1 MNKLFKTFAVI
12 ALLGSLTACVTTPVT
27 NADGDSFH
35 ESAPAK
41 LTVIDWDGKTQNGAE
56 IQGGVFFYQVIV
68 LTEDGLEN
76 TVGGKFVK
84 SQ

>member
-1 MNKLFKTFAVI
+1 MDAQGRVI
-12 ALLGSLTACVTTPVT
+12 
-27 NADGDSFH
+27 ADGDSFH

>member
-1 MNKLFKTFAVI
+1 
-12 ALLGSLTACVTTPVT
+12 
-27 NADGDSFH
+27 
-35 ESAPAK
+35 
-41 LTVIDWDGKTQNGAE
+41 VIDWDGKTQNGAE